1 MDNIIF
7 KFTWPKP
14 AGFEPLELIIA
25 GNDLKARDPEGK
37 SLIAGKLRNLGSKDS
52 RPDSP
57 IEFSTIGPL
66 VKSERFTL
74 YNHQSLFALL
84 EHCNCDD
91 ERWQ

>member
-52 RPDSP
+52 RPESP
-57 IEFSTIGPL
+57 ISRWPLGL
-66 VKSERFTL
+66 VKSECL
-74 YNHQSLFALL
+74 QSSKFVRAP
-84 EHCNCDD
+84 
-91 ERWQ
+91 

>member
-52 RPDSP
+52 RPESP
-57 IEFSTIGPL
+57 IEFSAIGPRE
-66 VKSERFTL
+66 K
-74 YNHQSLFALL
+74 
-84 EHCNCDD
+84 
-91 ERWQ
+91 